1 MSNENS
7 DRYERGL
14 QVRTEVLGA
23 DYVNRATAPSPF
35 TANFQRLV
43 TEYCWGECWA
53 DDRLSHQ
60 TRSILNLG
68 MTAALGRMDEFRL
81 HFRGAINNGLSEEE
95 LSSILEQIAVY
106 CGVPA
111 GVDCFRSAQ
120 SVLREL
126 AAETDS
132 TATS

>member
-1 MSNENS
+1 MTNENS

-14 QVRTEVLGA
+14 RVRTEVLGA

-35 TANFQRLV
+35 TAKFQRLV

-53 DDRLSHQ
+53 DDRVSRQ

-68 MTAALGRMDEFRL
+68 MTAALGRMEEFRL

-95 LSSILEQIAVY
+95 LSSILQQIAVY
-106 CGVPA
+106 CGIPA

-120 SVLREL
+120 RVLSEMEADPESL
-126 AAETDS
+126 P
-132 TATS
+132 TS